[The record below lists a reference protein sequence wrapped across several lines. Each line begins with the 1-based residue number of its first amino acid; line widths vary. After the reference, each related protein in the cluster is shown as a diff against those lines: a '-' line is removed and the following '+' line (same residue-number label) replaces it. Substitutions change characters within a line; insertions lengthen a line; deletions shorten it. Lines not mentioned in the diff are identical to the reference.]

1 MNIRWH
7 TIEVKTFGLAITIIA
22 SLISGLRY
30 ESGADYFNY
39 ERIFFFIK
47 DFGYK
52 PVFEPF
58 FYIIYSFSKT
68 YYIANLAMAIITNL
82 LMLLAINKCTKK
94 NEFWLAIFI
103 YFFSEVYLAQF
114 NIVRQSLALP
124 FLYLFYISVCEKCNK
139 RVVIYF
145 FLSISCHFMAGL
157 ICFILIFLRKIR
169 INSMFY
175 LPIAIT
181 VYIASQLNL
190 FIGIYQF
197 LVAFLPEKFSGYL
210 DMDFSDGKT
219 LGAKFII
226 EFFIFYLITIF
237 LNKSK
242 SINVNIRYLG
252 SIVFVGYLLA
262 FVATTIPI
270 LFRLAYFLIF
280 FKVIYLSKVLTC
292 DVSVKLSNRVI
303 LIMVICLYHFLM
315 FYYYIDGSL
324 YDIFPYAVVSYDKIF

>member
-1 MNIRWH
+1 MNIRRH
-7 TIEVKTFGLAITIIA
+7 TIEVIIFGLAITIIA

-47 DFGYK
+47 EFGYK

-58 FYIIYSFSKT
+58 FFIIYSFSKT
-68 YYIANLAMAIITNL
+68 YYIANIAMAIITNL

-94 NEFWLAIFI
+94 NEFWFAIFI
-103 YFFSEVYLAQF
+103 YFFSEVYLTQF

-124 FLYLFYISVCEKCNK
+124 FLYLFYVSICDKCNK
-139 RVVIYF
+139 RVVLYF

-169 INSMFY
+169 INSVLY

-181 VYIASQLNL
+181 VYLASQLNL
-190 FIGIYQF
+190 FLGIYQF
-197 LVAFLPEKFSGYL
+197 FVAFLPEKFSGYL

-219 LGAKFII
+219 LGTKFII
-226 EFFIFYLITIF
+226 EFTMFYVVTIF

-242 SINVNIRYLG
+242 NINIRYLG
-252 SIVFVGYLLA
+252 SIVFVGYLVA

-280 FKVIYLSKVLTC
+280 FKVIYFSKLLSC

-303 LIMVICLYHFLM
+303 LIMFICLYHFLM
-315 FYYYIDGSL
+315 FYYYIDGNL

>member
-7 TIEVKTFGLAITIIA
+7 TIEVKTFGLAMAIIA

-47 DFGYK
+47 DFGYN

-58 FYIIYSFSKT
+58 FFIIYSFSKT
-68 YYIANLAMAIITNL
+68 YYIANLVMAIITNL

-94 NEFWLAIFI
+94 NEFWFAIFI
-103 YFFSEVYLAQF
+103 YFFSEVYLTQF

-124 FLYLFYISVCEKCNK
+124 FLYFFYISVCDKCNK

-169 INSMFY
+169 INSIFY
-175 LPIAIT
+175 LPIAIA

-219 LGAKFII
+219 LGTKFII
-226 EFFIFYLITIF
+226 EFLIFYLVTIF
-237 LNKSK
+237 LNKNK
-242 SINVNIRYLG
+242 SINIRYLG
-252 SIVFVGYLLA
+252 SIVFMGYLLA

-280 FKVIYLSKVLTC
+280 FKVIYLSKILSC

-303 LIMVICLYHFLM
+303 LIILICLYHFLM

-324 YDIFPYAVVSYDKIF
+324 YDIFPYTVVSYDKIF